1 MSRGLGDVY
10 KRQGTLG
17 LPGLAVELGYKN
29 LCLDK
34 VIDGKDAF
42 SYCYEKSMLIHD
54 RCEFAHKLVNY
65 SDCALDI
72 SDGLVGDLK
81 HILERSCVGARIDV
95 EKLPKPCEFSIYN
108 LDEKFQD
115 KLCLYGGGDYEL
127 LFTAPVA
134 NEDKIMELASTY
146 AVKVSKIGKIKN
158 GTLEIL
164 KHGKMYYQNVK
175 SFEHF

>member
-1 MSRGLGDVY
+1 MII
-10 KRQGTLG
+10 
-17 LPGLAVELGYKN
+17 P
-29 LCLDK
+29 
-34 VIDGKDAF
+34 
-42 SYCYEKSMLIHD
+42 D

-72 SDGLVGDLK
+72 SDGLVGDLR

-108 LDEKFQD
+108 LDEKLQD

-127 LFTAPVA
+127 LFTAPSA

-164 KHGKMYYQNVK
+164 KHGKMYQQNVK